1 MPEIKKRIEKKMT
14 NKKQGQL
21 AIFVRVVSVVA
32 GVGEGTVRLAAAA
45 RLRLPEAGDARPVL
59 LQLHVPVGA
68 VRPDAVALLPVSAH
82 RFVAQRAGFVSK
94 RTFLR
99 LRYDR
104 KEACAK
110 WTIFFVETKE
120 ATTFSGDARGRKTW
134 SGFRKPSIAWIEVNK
149 CKLRPSGSPS
159 CGAVGPYPL
168 QDPYSIT
175 IFCFDLCSFTQILLT
190 FLCVGPKFYWINI

>member
-21 AIFVRVVSVVA
+21 AIFVRVVSVDA
-32 GVGEGTVRLAAAA
+32 AVGEGTVRLAAAA

-110 WTIFFVETKE
+110 
-120 ATTFSGDARGRKTW
+120 
-134 SGFRKPSIAWIEVNK
+134 
-149 CKLRPSGSPS
+149 
-159 CGAVGPYPL
+159 
-168 QDPYSIT
+168 
-175 IFCFDLCSFTQILLT
+175 
-190 FLCVGPKFYWINI
+190 